1 MSPKERFKLSTH
13 IPSPAICKERR
24 GHLVE
29 WVEKSSFIRLNKV
42 FEIDQTEWNHIVLLI
57 GKNLKTLRHDRPD
70 VLAILKLCPRV
81 AKICSAPYPQV
92 HELEVSSD
100 KAPRA
105 EMAELSRTFEQ
116 IIPIISEEPNKEEDE
131 MAAN

>member
-1 MSPKERFKLSTH
+1 M
-13 IPSPAICKERR
+13 
-24 GHLVE
+24 
-29 WVEKSSFIRLNKV
+29 
-42 FEIDQTEWNHIVLLI
+42 
-57 GKNLKTLRHDRPD
+57 
-70 VLAILKLCPRV
+70 